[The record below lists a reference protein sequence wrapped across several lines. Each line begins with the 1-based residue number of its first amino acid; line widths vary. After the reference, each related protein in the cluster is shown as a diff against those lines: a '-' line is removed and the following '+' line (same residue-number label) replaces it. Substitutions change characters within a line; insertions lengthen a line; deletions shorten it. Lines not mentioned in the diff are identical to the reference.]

1 VNLLNLGLSSKLA
14 TREILDLD
22 SIKKTQFS
30 TNSMLKYEI
39 KKNINFKKLAK
50 VKKKKRKKL
59 EDKIVRRKKIKK
71 LS

>member
-1 VNLLNLGLSSKLA
+1 
-14 TREILDLD
+14 
-22 SIKKTQFS
+22 
-30 TNSMLKYEI
+30 MLKYEI
-39 KKNINFKKLAK
+39 EKNINFKKLAK

>member
-39 KKNINFKKLAK
+39 EKNINFKKLAK
-50 VKKKKRKKL
+50 VKKNK
-59 EDKIVRRKKIKK
+59 EKI
-71 LS
+71 

>member
-1 VNLLNLGLSSKLA
+1 
-14 TREILDLD
+14 
-22 SIKKTQFS
+22 
-30 TNSMLKYEI
+30 MLKYEI